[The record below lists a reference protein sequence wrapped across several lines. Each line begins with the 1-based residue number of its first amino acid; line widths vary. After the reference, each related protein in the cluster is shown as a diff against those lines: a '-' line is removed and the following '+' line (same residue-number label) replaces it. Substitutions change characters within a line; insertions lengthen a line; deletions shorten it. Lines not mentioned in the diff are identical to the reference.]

1 MILGCNDPVS
11 SNPQAF
17 LHANLEI
24 PVAAQ
29 EKLLPCLAL
38 SVLKFLLFPF
48 PIVSQASGTHPTS
61 AYFSAET
68 PTLLDTSA
76 IQKIPI
82 PCAETVGQLGRE
94 CSTPRIRGAK
104 SVLCAHI
111 PSANKY
117 CLPLWVITFWTEVI
131 EL

>member
-11 SNPQAF
+11 GNPQAF

-24 PVAAQ
+24 PAAAQ

-38 SVLKFLLFPF
+38 SVLKFLSFPF

-68 PTLLDTSA
+68 PTLLDTST

-82 PCAETVGQLGRE
+82 PCAETVGQLRRE
-94 CSTPRIRGAK
+94 CSTPRIHGAK
-104 SVLCAHI
+104 LVL
-111 PSANKY
+111 N
-117 CLPLWVITFWTEVI
+117 F
-131 EL
+131 